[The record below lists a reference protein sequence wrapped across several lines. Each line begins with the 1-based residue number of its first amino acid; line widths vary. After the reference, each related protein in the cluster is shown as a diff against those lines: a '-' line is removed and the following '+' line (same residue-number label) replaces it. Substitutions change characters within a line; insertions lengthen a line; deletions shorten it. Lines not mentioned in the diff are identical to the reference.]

1 MSAIRLPSTLMD
13 DVIHEQKLK
22 EIEKRFEKEKR
33 LPMAPAVAHQHHSPQ
48 CIASKCVISHSPLDS
63 SLFQNA
69 VRSPQ
74 SAVRSPQ
81 SAVRKITTI
90 ILYINT

>member
-48 CIASKCVISHSPLDS
+48 CIASKCVISHSPLES
-63 SLFQNA
+63 SLFQNGGPNNKLRVGRRYRA
-69 VRSPQ
+69 
-74 SAVRSPQ
+74 
-81 SAVRKITTI
+81 RKRP
-90 ILYINT
+90 

>member
-48 CIASKCVISHSPLDS
+48 CIASKCVISHSPLES
-63 SLFQNA
+63 SLFQN
-69 VRSPQ
+69 
-74 SAVRSPQ
+74 AVRSPQ